1 MTPPKKPLQ
10 IHAYG
15 DLLVLYWQRKDK
27 LAGEIKLFL
36 DGVPLEKPLLGVEFK
51 ERPDY
56 VLAAFAKGIEEKKN
70 FTVRIVSADSET
82 LAEAKCKKA
91 HPLPRELV
99 STWSLV
105 SRVRLEKA
113 LIVQAGQVFPQL
125 SADTRARIAATL
137 AESETMAIQGPDSLL
152 YIRMPWP
159 TSAEPG
165 LMQATFRTFLGERS
179 EDFSES
185 VEVLLEGDC
194 LHFFSHRAMAH
205 WVPDRVWVLDAGKIR
220 CAPFL
225 LGEPEVLASGLSMTE
240 WLDAVAAAYPA
251 NPAVLRGFAAA
262 VANPSRRRPGERE
275 GGEPLQGEIEAIRFG
290 KIIGWAF
297 DPRAPHTPVRM
308 KISVNG
314 RDLGGIDAYLPRK
327 DLESHGY
334 GNCGFVWQ
342 PDESLMNGEPYEI
355 RFRSAETGEE
365 LPGGP
370 FRIGRGEYDGEFHLD
385 EEGCLS
391 GWVKERCLSPQSRR
405 IALLIDGERYADIMA
420 APYSSGV
427 EPTDSGISEAGRL
440 SFRSSLP
447 DRVFDTEAHIIE
459 VEVGDTDGGG
469 IRLDRKL
476 RLKAGY
482 RGSIDT
488 LGPGGVTG
496 WVINTIAPR
505 RPVTLDMLVN
515 GSPVATGKADRP
527 SPDVEADSRCRFDL
541 PVPPQSYECGS
552 LSLEICLAGT
562 EARILGPGGLYTPYD
577 IAVRSLTTLAEILND
592 ATRWKDL
599 AGGLRFD
606 EDVSTWVRTQIIAKL
621 LIELRRAK
629 HIPPQIDLALSPT
642 IKLPHRERRD
652 PVIDVIVP
660 VYMGRDA
667 VLRCITSVL
676 CARCQVSME
685 LIVIDDA
692 SPDPELNAELR
703 RLASMDRYTF
713 LENRTNLG
721 FVGTANRG
729 MRLHPGRDVVLLNS
743 DTAVADGWLDRLY
756 EAAHGAANIG
766 TVTPLSNN
774 ATICSFP
781 YFCQPNSIPDGLSVQ
796 RLDAL
801 FAQANAGQTIDLPT
815 AVGFCMFI
823 KRDVMEEIGYFDE
836 GQWGKGYGEENDFCL
851 RASTLGWR
859 HIAACDV
866 FVEHEGGVSFAD
878 RKSEQLNRNLEKLNV
893 IYPDYAATIQ
903 RFIAQDPLAPAR
915 SRVAKV
921 LLKEHA
927 PRYMLFVMHGLGGG
941 AKVAA
946 DELAAHLAQEGVPV
960 LELMSVAPG
969 RWKLTCYALPYAIHY
984 RLEDFETL
992 VKDLGDLGV
1001 WHIHYH
1007 QTMHFP
1013 QRIWELPA
1021 LLGVAYDFTA
1031 HDYLALCPRINMI
1044 DESGVYCG
1052 DAQHSADTCTR
1063 CVKLNGLDHDLAGH
1077 YMEFGN
1083 DVGQWRAIYGG
1094 LLRGAR
1100 QVFTP
1105 SEDTAQRFRRHFHL
1119 SNLRVEPHPEPRR
1132 AICSPPRNGTENSIA
1147 VLGAIGSHKG
1157 YDMLLRCVRN
1167 AEKEG
1172 LPLKFVVIGFTCD
1185 DETLRKYDNVAITG
1199 EYRRHDLPHLIEQ
1212 SRARIAL
1219 FLSPWPETYCYT
1231 LSEAWQN
1238 GLYPVALD
1246 IGAIAERINE
1256 ANYGRLIPLTSDAKH
1271 INRVLMEVLAE
1282 DEPAGRSFMVGKK
1295 MPDILGKYY
1304 GISCPEA
1311 ESDCEFEGD
1320 RVRSA
1325 SSGVKG

>member
-1 MTPPKKPLQ
+1 MTPPKKPLR

-15 DLLVLYWQRKDK
+15 DLLVLYWQRENK
-27 LAGEIKLFL
+27 LAGEIKLLL
-36 DGVPLEKPLLGVEFK
+36 DGEPLEKPWLGVEFK

-56 VLAAFAKGIEEKKN
+56 VLAAFAKGIEEKRS
-70 FTVRIVSADSET
+70 FTVRVVSADAET

-91 HPLPRELV
+91 QPLPRELV
-99 STWSLV
+99 STWPLA

-113 LIVQAGQVFPQL
+113 LLVQAGQVFPRL

-137 AESETMAIQGPDSLL
+137 AESETTAIQGPNGLL
-152 YIRMPWP
+152 YVRIPWLA
-159 TSAEPG
+159 SAEPA
-165 LMQATFRTFLGERS
+165 LMEATFRAFPGERS

-185 VEVLLEGDC
+185 VEVLLEGDS
-194 LHFFSHRAMAH
+194 LHFFSHRTMAH

-225 LGEPEVLASGLSMTE
+225 IGEPEVLASGLSMDE

-262 VANPSRRRPGERE
+262 VANSRQHG
-275 GGEPLQGEIEAIRFG
+275 QGKKPVESLLGKAEAIRFG

-297 DPRAPHTPVRM
+297 DPRRPHTPVRL
-308 KISVNG
+308 KISANE
-314 RDLGGIDAYLPRK
+314 RELGEIDAHLPRK
-327 DLESHGY
+327 DLESQGY
-334 GNCGFVWQ
+334 SNCGFVWQ
-342 PDESLMNGEPYEI
+342 PDADLMSGEPCEI
-355 RFRSAETGEE
+355 RFHSAETGEE

-385 EEGCLS
+385 EEGCLA
-391 GWVKERCLSPQSRR
+391 GWIKERCSSSQSRR
-405 IALLIDGERYADIMA
+405 VALLIDGERYAEIMA
-420 APYSSGV
+420 ASCSSGA
-427 EPTDSGISEAGRL
+427 EPMDSEAGRL
-440 SFRSSLP
+440 SFRAPLP
-447 DRVFDTEAHIIE
+447 DRVFDTEAHTIE
-459 VEVGDTDGGG
+459 VAVDDADRGV
-469 IRLDRKL
+469 RLDQRL

-482 RGSIDT
+482 RGSIDL
-488 LGPGGVTG
+488 LGPAGVTG
-496 WVINTIAPR
+496 WVLNTIAPR
-505 RPVTLDMLVN
+505 RPVTLNLLVN
-515 GSPVATGKADRP
+515 GVPVASGKADRP
-527 SPDVEADSRCRFDL
+527 SPEVEADSRCGFEL
-541 PVPPQSYECGS
+541 PVPPQSYACGS
-552 LSLEICLAGT
+552 LALEICLAGT
-562 EARILGPGGLYTPYD
+562 DARILGSGGLYTPYD
-577 IAVRSLTTLAEILND
+577 IAVRSLTTLAEMLND
-592 ATRWKDL
+592 AARWKSL

-606 EDVSTWVRTQIIAKL
+606 EDVSTWVRTQVIGKL

-629 HIPPQIDLALSPT
+629 HIPPQIDLTLSPT

-676 CARCQVSME
+676 CARCQAPME

-703 RLASMDRYTF
+703 RLAAMHRYTF

-743 DTAVADGWLDRLY
+743 DTAVADGWLDRLH
-756 EAAHGAANIG
+756 EAAYKAVNIG
-766 TVTPLSNN
+766 TATPFSNN

-781 YFCQPNSIPDGLSVQ
+781 HFCQPNAIPEGLSVQ
-796 RLDAL
+796 RLNAL
-801 FAQANAGQTIDLPT
+801 FAEANAGQTIDLPT

-823 KRDVMEEIGYFDE
+823 KRNVMEEVGYFDE

-878 RKSEQLNRNLEKLNV
+878 RKSEQLNRNLEKLNAV
-893 IYPDYAATIQ
+893 YPDYAATIQ

-915 SRVAKV
+915 SRVAKM

-946 DELAAHLAQEGVPV
+946 DELAVHLAREGVPV

-969 RWKLTCYALPYAIHY
+969 QWTLSCYDLPYAIYY
-984 RLEDFETL
+984 RSEDFGML
-992 VKDLGDLGV
+992 VKDLRDLGV

-1052 DAQHSADTCTR
+1052 DAQYSADNCTR
-1063 CVKLNGLDHDLAGH
+1063 CVRLNGLDHDLDDH
-1077 YMEFGN
+1077 YREFGN
-1083 DVGQWRAIYGG
+1083 DVGQWRATYGA

-1100 QVFTP
+1100 RVFAP
-1105 SEDTAQRFRRHFHL
+1105 SEDTARRFERHFQL
-1119 SNLRVEPHPEPRR
+1119 SNLRVEPHPEPRATIR
-1132 AICSPPRNGTENSIA
+1132 PRLKTETGNAIV

-1172 LPLKFVVIGFTCD
+1172 LPLKFVVIGFTSD
-1185 DETLRKYDNVAITG
+1185 DEALRKYGNVTITG
-1199 EYRRHDLPHLIEQ
+1199 EYRRDDLPQLIEQ

-1231 LSEAWQN
+1231 LSEAWRN

-1256 ANYGRLIPLTSDAKH
+1256 KKYGRLIPLTSDAKH

-1282 DEPAGRSFMVGKK
+1282 DGPAAMGFKVGQEV
-1295 MPDILGKYY
+1295 PDILGRYY
-1304 GISCPEA
+1304 GLSCLEA
-1311 ESDCEFEGD
+1311 ENGREFKSEV
-1320 RVRSA
+1320 VRSV
-1325 SSGVKG
+1325 SSGAKG